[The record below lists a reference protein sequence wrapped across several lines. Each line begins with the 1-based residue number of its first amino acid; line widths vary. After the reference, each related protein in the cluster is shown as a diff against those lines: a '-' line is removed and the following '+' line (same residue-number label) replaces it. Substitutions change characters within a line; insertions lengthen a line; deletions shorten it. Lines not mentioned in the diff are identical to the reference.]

1 MSQGPVPV
9 PRPFRPGMGVPGVPR
24 SGPVPGPPSVPP
36 RVPPR
41 VPPSGPA
48 PVADRNDE
56 VDDAGGAGR
65 VGSGHPAVDAVLQAM
80 ANAANLP
87 PADQIAQYE
96 DAHRTLRE
104 TLATIDQA

>member
-1 MSQGPVPV
+1 MSQGPVPG
-9 PRPFRPGMGVPGVPR
+9 PFRQAVGVPGVPR
-24 SGPVPGPPSVPP
+24 SVPVPGPASIV
-36 RVPPR
+36 
-41 VPPSGPA
+41 
-48 PVADRNDE
+48 DRDDD
-56 VDDAGGAGR
+56 VDGA
-65 VGSGHPAVDAVLQAM
+65 GSGHPAVDAMLQAM